1 MAVEPLF
8 ASSGYED
15 KQECLCQL
23 QRDFLP
29 DLTFLNW
36 LQRIN
41 GTNHDCIIQ
50 SDSGAT

>member
-23 QRDFLP
+23 QRDFPL
-29 DLTFLNW
+29 
-36 LQRIN
+36 I
-41 GTNHDCIIQ
+41 
-50 SDSGAT
+50 